1 MVAYFMRGNELLRFI
16 FVDCEKLCNNVAQEQ
31 QADERI
37 EDNHANV

>member
-1 MVAYFMRGNELLRFI
+1 MAGYFMRGDELLRF
-16 FVDCEKLCNNVAQEQ
+16 VLVGCEELCNNVAQEQ

>member
-1 MVAYFMRGNELLRFI
+1 MRGNELLRLI
-16 FVDCEKLCNNVAQEQ
+16 FVDSEKLCNNVAQEQ